1 LKPKVKSA
9 TELLVLGAVCLAL
22 TTACSRR
29 GTVSGPLPQEI
40 YVWQRVWN
48 KQVEAA
54 LAKAGKSAAGFAA
67 LAAEIDLREGEP
79 KIFRPNLEFAALKA
93 SGRPISLTIR
103 IDPFS
108 GPFNQNDRATE
119 AIVRLARDVV
129 ATAHEHDVDL
139 AELQI
144 DFDCGEWKLDD
155 YRTWLRQ
162 IRAALA
168 PLPVTPTILPSWLK
182 HRAFAKL
189 AHECGGFIL
198 QVHSVALPQSVEET
212 RQLTDPARAVEW
224 VEQAARVRVPFRV
237 SLPTYSYL
245 VAFDAAGKLCGISAE
260 GPSARWPREARVL
273 RWDAQPDA
281 MANLLAR
288 WQHAR
293 PGMLRGV
300 CWYRLPVAVD
310 NLNWRWKTLEVVMQG
325 RAPKRQLRVV
335 ASRSQP
341 SEIVLVNEGEADES
355 LPKTISA
362 RWSEAKLI
370 AADALE
376 GYELKDSVGKNML
389 IFELNSSGEI
399 LRLPPNGQHKIG
411 WIRCESSTAIDVSF
425 AGDSSR
431 SAELAAGVARNRP

>member
-1 LKPKVKSA
+1 V
-9 TELLVLGAVCLAL
+9 V
-22 TTACSRR
+22 TTAKH
-29 GTVSGPLPQEI
+29 Q
-40 YVWQRVWN
+40 
-48 KQVEAA
+48 
-54 LAKAGKSAAGFAA
+54 
-67 LAAEIDLREGEP
+67 
-79 KIFRPNLEFAALKA
+79 
-93 SGRPISLTIR
+93 
-103 IDPFS
+103 
-108 GPFNQNDRATE
+108 
-119 AIVRLARDVV
+119 
-129 ATAHEHDVDL
+129 DVDL

-144 DFDCGEWKLDD
+144 DFDCGEWKLDG

-162 IRAALA
+162 IRATLA

-198 QVHSVALPQSVEET
+198 QVHSVALPQSVEDT

-224 VEQAARVRVPFRV
+224 VEQAARVGVPFRV

-245 VAFDAAGKLCGISAE
+245 TAFDAAGKLCGISAE
-260 GPSARWPREARVL
+260 GPSARWPREARVV

-293 PGMLRGV
+293 PAMLRGV
-300 CWYRLPVAVD
+300 CWYRLPVATD
-310 NLNWRWKTLEVVMQG
+310 NLNWSWKTLEAVMQE
-325 RAPKRQLRVV
+325 RSPKRRLRVA

-341 SEIVLVNEGEADES
+341 SEIVAINEGEADES

-376 GYELKDSVGKNML
+376 GYELENSADKNML

-411 WIRCESSTAIDVSF
+411 WIRCEPSTEIDVSF
-425 AGDSSR
+425 VGDSSR
-431 SAELAAGVARNRP
+431 SADLAAGVARNRP